1 MSICCSV
8 CSCAHLLYGVLRLAR
23 DPLGTGLGRPGRR
36 ELARLGLRAGAPHP
50 VRLLLA
56 EHGIDPRQ
64 RGEDL
69 LASRTI

>member
-1 MSICCSV
+1 V
-8 CSCAHLLYGVLRLAR
+8 CFVAADQDDDVAR
-23 DPLGTGLGRPGRR
+23 DPLGIGLGRRGRR

-50 VRLLLA
+50 VGLLLA

-64 RGEDL
+64 LCEDL